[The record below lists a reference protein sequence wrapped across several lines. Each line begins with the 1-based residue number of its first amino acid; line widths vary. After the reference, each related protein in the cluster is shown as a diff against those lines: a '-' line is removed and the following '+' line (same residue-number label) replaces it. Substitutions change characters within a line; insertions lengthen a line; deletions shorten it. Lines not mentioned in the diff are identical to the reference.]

1 MKRERTQRFGSKRK
15 SAGASQFRRTA
26 PASAFTAVRRAEQ
39 DNGKQTQKRMHG
51 LMIAS
56 ETEKEGQ
63 RPLFRVGGR
72 AETHLRHILCYAMP
86 ALRGLLY
93 PADLREHPH

>member
-1 MKRERTQRFGSKRK
+1 MKKRTQRFGSKRK

-56 ETEKEGQ
+56 ETEKRRSAPFIQSGWKS
-63 RPLFRVGGR
+63 
-72 AETHLRHILCYAMP
+72 
-86 ALRGLLY
+86 
-93 PADLREHPH
+93 